1 MEVYDSQYL
10 NSVFFPEQELIE
22 LTWKPSTD
30 KMTEEEYKQEVL
42 NFNDVVSKY
51 CPKKILVDASSMF
64 FVVVPELQE
73 WTSRE
78 SIAVSLSVGMN
89 KSAFVVSKDLFSQ
102 VSIEQTM
109 DEEVGS
115 IFINRYFDDKE
126 DAKKWL
132 LSL

>member
-22 LTWKPSTD
+22 MNWKPSTE
-30 KMTEEEYKQEVL
+30 KMTEEEYKQETLNINDIVL
-42 NFNDVVSKY
+42 KFR
-51 CPKKILVDASSMF
+51 PKKILFDASNMF

-73 WTSRE
+73 WTNRE
-78 SIAVSLSVGMN
+78 GIPVSLSVGMN

-109 DEEVGS
+109 EEQAGS
-115 IFINRYFDDKE
+115 QFINRYFDNKE
-126 DAKKWL
+126 DARKWL
-132 LSL
+132 LSI